1 MPISKLCFAV
11 TPVMPITFDASL
23 SYYETLMKVVGSQ
36 NDVIEEVNQQETE
49 IDQIQADITQIQGD
63 IAKHESEIERIQA
76 DIGEVEDDISTMQPT
91 LNDTAANLT
100 AMNFNYTPAY
110 TNLKITLGE
119 NGQISWA
126 QQNTLILI
134 PANAKSGNGLGYSV
148 NSGSV
153 TVGKSQRL
161 YLYLLTN
168 GTSNSQIVTSN
179 NPPLTINRDIQPA
192 YPNYFALGFIDGF
205 NSLFIPYA
213 CFYINDKWTY
223 PYENLNNTTLLNNLD
238 TTVDN
243 HTTQISGI
251 SSQLTTTTN
260 TANTALTKSENAN
273 VNASIALSTANDAST
288 VASSANAKAQ
298 DVQSDVD
305 DNVKPKIQNLT
316 AKWMATNSHYPIIDN
331 IVTGFNDTIFYID
344 GAIKGNQ
351 TLSIK
356 VWSVNG
362 WVTITENQLSIVLT
376 TPTANSRP
384 MVIIDFNDNSIKS
397 VAGPPDND
405 YVVLAYTKWF
415 QLSSTGHWAWIS
427 NIPMYN
433 QETGEIIGAGGVITG
448 A

>member
-1 MPISKLCFAV
+1 MSIKKLCFAV

-23 SYYETLMKVVGSQ
+23 SYYETLMKLVGSQ
-36 NDVIEEVNQQETE
+36 NNIIDEVNQQETE
-49 IDQIQADITQIQGD
+49 IDQIQTDITQIQGD

-76 DIGEVEDDISTMQPT
+76 DIGEIEDDISTMQPT
-91 LNDTAANLT
+91 LNDTVANLT
-100 AMNFNYTPAY
+100 AMYFNYTPAY

-134 PANAKSGNGLGYSV
+134 PANAQSGNGLGYSI

-205 NSLFIPYA
+205 NSIFVPYA
-213 CFYINDKWTY
+213 CFYVNDKLTC
-223 PYENLNNTTLLNNLD
+223 PYENLNNTTLLDELD
-238 TTVDN
+238 SAVDS
-243 HTTQISGI
+243 HSTQISGL

-260 TANTALTKSENAN
+260 AVQNLEN
-273 VNASIALSTANDAST
+273 VI
-288 VASSANAKAQ
+288 
-298 DVQSDVD
+298 D
-305 DNVKPKIQNLT
+305 DDVKPKIQNLT
-316 AKWMATNSHYPIIDN
+316 AKWQGTNSYYPIIDN
-331 IVTGFNDTIFYID
+331 NVDGYNDTIYYSG
-344 GAIKGNQ
+344 GAIKSNQ
-351 TLSIK
+351 TLTIS
-356 VWSVNG
+356 VWTVNG
-362 WVTITENQLSIVLT
+362 WVTITENQLDVMLS

-397 VAGPPDND
+397 VPGPPDND
-405 YVVLAYTKWF
+405 YVVLAYSKWF
-415 QLSSTGHWAWIS
+415 QIRSSGHWAWIS

-433 QETGEIIGAGGVITG
+433 SETNEIIGAGGVITG
-448 A
+448 V